1 MTASIR
7 VGQTRGVRNL
17 LRGLVGDQL
26 LRRPA
31 PEQRQPLEVHHR
43 VLINRDRRAV
53 WDELVTP
60 AVPLLGEDLAVVAIP
75 EAHLAPP
82 TALAVLWR
90 RSNGRLRAGLG
101 QVLGAE
107 PPRLVVTRA
116 VDGSAPITLTTT
128 LEDVDEGCIVD
139 QRLSGMTPAH
149 ATELRSAFALLWLQR
164 GLIGLK
170 ERLERG
176 SLIGP
181 AAAADSGD
189 AGAEP
194 FSARLGA
201 EIAALDATVGGAA
214 LVPVAH
220 DEAIELAVPPDVLWN
235 LLVDPGCEPLVR
247 PHTLGVTR
255 VVAPGSPEQVHVALH
270 ESDDGPRSVTVSQVT
285 ERVLPARIV
294 ERSLTS
300 EFESAVVTQIEPT
313 AGGSGLT
320 ESLVG
325 SLPLGAGSLSGA
337 GPAAALLRARLE
349 AIRRLAEAG
358 IQPQR
363 DPRTGFLPP
372 GFEPPPE
379 TPAAASPVPSPVL
392 LPPPHLP
399 IAFPQH
405 RPQRNDNFDEAFLT
419 WGMQ

>member
-1 MTASIR
+1 M
-7 VGQTRGVRNL
+7 RNL
-17 LRGLVGDQL
+17 LRGLIGDQL

-31 PEQRQPLEVHHR
+31 PEQREPLDVHHR
-43 VLINRDRRAV
+43 VLINCDRKAV
-53 WDELVTP
+53 WEELVTP
-60 AVPLLGEDLAVVAIP
+60 AVPLLSEDLAVVAIP

-90 RSNGRLRAGLG
+90 RPNGRLRAGLG
-101 QVLGAE
+101 LVVGAE
-107 PPRLVVTRA
+107 PPGLVVTRA
-116 VDGSAPITLTTT
+116 VDGSAPISLTTT
-128 LEDVDEGCIVD
+128 LEEVAEGCIVD
-139 QRLSGMTPAH
+139 QRLSGITPAH

-170 ERLERG
+170 ERLEGG
-176 SLIGP
+176 SSLGP
-181 AAAADSGD
+181 AAVPVVPGN
-189 AGAEP
+189 AGVDP

-220 DEAIELAVPPDVLWN
+220 DEAIELAVSPDALWE
-235 LLVDPGCEPLVR
+235 LLLDPGSEPLVR
-247 PHTLGVTR
+247 PHTLGVTT
-255 VVAPGSPEQVHVALH
+255 VVAPGAPEPVHVALH
-270 ESDDGPRSVTVSQVT
+270 RSDDGRRSVTVSQVT
-285 ERVLPARIV
+285 EQVRPTRLV

-300 EFESAVVTQIEPT
+300 EFESAVVTRIEPT
-313 AGGSGLT
+313 PGGSRLT

-325 SLPLGAGSLSGA
+325 SLPAGAGSLSGA

-372 GFEPPPE
+372 GFEPAPEAPPP
-379 TPAAASPVPSPVL
+379 PAPVPSPVL

-399 IAFPQH
+399 IAVPEH
-405 RPQRNDNFDEAFLT
+405 RPPRSDNFDEAFTT
-419 WGMQ
+419 WGML

>member
-1 MTASIR
+1 M
-7 VGQTRGVRNL
+7 
-17 LRGLVGDQL
+17 GDQL

-31 PEQRQPLEVHHR
+31 PEPRQPLSVHHR
-43 VLINRDRRAV
+43 VLIDCDRRAV

-60 AVPLLGEDLAVVAIP
+60 AVPLLGSDLAVVAIP

-101 QVLGAE
+101 EVVGAE
-107 PPRLVVTRA
+107 PPGLVVTRA

-128 LEDVDEGCIVD
+128 LEEVAEGCIVD
-139 QRLSGMTPAH
+139 QRLTGITPAH

-164 GLIGLK
+164 GLIALK
-170 ERLERG
+170 DRLEGRSPLG
-176 SLIGP
+176 PAP
-181 AAAADSGD
+181 AAADPAH
-189 AGAEP
+189 AGPEP

-214 LVPVAH
+214 LAPVAH
-220 DEAIELAVPPDVLWN
+220 DEAIELAVSPDVLWD
-235 LLVDPGCEPLVR
+235 LLLDPGCEPLLR
-247 PHTLGVTR
+247 PHTLGATTVL
-255 VVAPGSPEQVHVALH
+255 APGSRDQVHVALH
-270 ESDDGPRSVTVSQVT
+270 ESDDGRRSVTVSQVT
-285 ERVLPARIV
+285 EQVRPTRIV
-294 ERSLTS
+294 ERSLTT

-313 AGGSGLT
+313 AGGSRLT

-325 SLPLGAGSLSGA
+325 SLPVGAGSLSGA

-358 IQPQR
+358 IAPQR

-372 GFEPPPE
+372 GVEPPPE
-379 TPAAASPVPSPVL
+379 APEAPVAPGPVPSPVL

-399 IAFPQH
+399 IAVPEH
-405 RPQRNDNFDEAFLT
+405 RPPRSANFDEAFVT
-419 WGMQ
+419 WGMV